1 MWVSREAALRSTDDW
16 KDTTMLTEAATCT
29 AVMGLDVGKFSH
41 WACHVTRQGEVLRSK
56 PVANTEH
63 DLDDLFA
70 QVDAGTLV
78 VVDQVR
84 NIGSLAIS
92 RARLAGLPVAY
103 LPGIAAH
110 GAAKL
115 FAGDAKTDERD
126 AAVIAKTALGI
137 PDSLPPVPKHDERL
151 EAARSMAAQRNH
163 MVTCSTRDKNRLRSI
178 LLESCPAFE
187 ALTDLAD
194 PHWLKM
200 MESLGGPWGIVDAE
214 KATVGAVTRGA
225 NRARINAAIAA
236 AAASTRPSECQVMA
250 ENPQVRMLAK
260 RIRESAEEA
269 TRLDAEITALLV
281 EDGTYACLLTIP
293 GIGPRT
299 ASELMISIDI
309 DDFPD
314 HDHLASYRGIAP
326 RNRRS
331 GKSISSVSS
340 SRQGNKRLKNL
351 LVFSCNSLSRSKGR
365 FGDYYRCC
373 RDRGMCHG
381 EALKAV
387 ARKRLKVI
395 YAIMRDKV
403 PYSA

>member
-1 MWVSREAALRSTDDW
+1 MSREAAFRSTDDW
-16 KDTTMLTEAATCT
+16 KDTTMPTEAATCA
-29 AVMGLDVGKFSH
+29 AVIGLDVGKFSH
-41 WACHVTRQGEVLRSK
+41 WACHVTRQGEVLRSE

-63 DLDDLFA
+63 DLDGLSA
-70 QVDAGTLV
+70 QAEAGTLV

-84 NIGSLAIS
+84 NIGSLAVS

-137 PDSLPPVPKHDERL
+137 PDSLLPVPKHGERL
-151 EAARSMAAQRNH
+151 EAARSMAAQRSH
-163 MVTCSTRDKNRLRSI
+163 MAACSTRGKNRLRSI
-178 LLESCPAFE
+178 LLESCPEFE
-187 ALTDLAD
+187 ALADLAD
-194 PHWLKM
+194 PHWLRM
-200 MESLGGPWGIVDAE
+200 MESLGGPWGIVDAG
-214 KATVGAVTRGA
+214 KAAVGAVTRGA
-225 NRARINAAIAA
+225 NRARIDAAVA
-236 AAASTRPSECQVMA
+236 AAASTRPSEYRVMA
-250 ENPQVRMLAK
+250 ENPQVKVLAR

-269 TRLDAEITALLV
+269 ARLDAEITALLAGD
-281 EDGTYACLLTIP
+281 ETYACLPTIP

-299 ASELMISIDI
+299 ESELVTSIDI
-309 DDFPD
+309 GDFPD
-314 HDHLASYRGIAP
+314 HDHLASYCGIAP

-331 GKSISSVSS
+331 GKSISSASS
-340 SRQGNKRLKNL
+340 SRQGSKRLKNL
-351 LVFSCNSLSRSKGR
+351 LIFSCNSLSRSKGR
-365 FGDYYRCC
+365 FGDYYRSC
-373 RDRGMCHG
+373 RERGMCHG

>member
-1 MWVSREAALRSTDDW
+1 MWVSREAAFRSTDDW
-16 KDTTMLTEAATCT
+16 KDTTMPTEAATCA
-29 AVMGLDVGKFSH
+29 AVIGLDVGKFSH
-41 WACHVTRQGEVLRSK
+41 WACHVTRQGEVLRSE

-63 DLDDLFA
+63 DLDGLSA
-70 QVDAGTLV
+70 QAEAGTLV

-137 PDSLPPVPKHDERL
+137 PDSLLPVPKHGERL
-151 EAARSMAAQRNH
+151 EAARSMAAQRSH
-163 MVTCSTRDKNRLRSI
+163 MAACSTRGKNRLRSI
-178 LLESCPAFE
+178 LLESCPEFE
-187 ALTDLAD
+187 ALADLAD
-194 PHWLKM
+194 PHWLRM
-200 MESLGGPWGIVDAE
+200 MESLGGPWGIVDAG
-214 KATVGAVTRGA
+214 KAAVGAVTRGA
-225 NRARINAAIAA
+225 NRARIDAAVA
-236 AAASTRPSECQVMA
+236 AAASTRPSEYRVMA
-250 ENPQVRMLAK
+250 ENPQVKVLAR

-269 TRLDAEITALLV
+269 ARLDAEITALLAGD
-281 EDGTYACLLTIP
+281 ETYACLPTIP

-299 ASELMISIDI
+299 ESELVTSIDI
-309 DDFPD
+309 GDFPD
-314 HDHLASYRGIAP
+314 HDHLASYCGIAP

-351 LVFSCNSLSRSKGR
+351 LIFSCNSLSRSKGR
-365 FGDYYRCC
+365 FGDYYRSC
-373 RDRGMCHG
+373 RERGMCHG

>member
-1 MWVSREAALRSTDDW
+1 MP
-16 KDTTMLTEAATCT
+16 TEAATCA
-29 AVMGLDVGKFSH
+29 AVIGLDVGKFSH
-41 WACHVTRQGEVLRSK
+41 WACHVTRQGEVLRSE

-63 DLDDLFA
+63 DLDGLSA
-70 QVDAGTLV
+70 QAEAGTLV

-84 NIGSLAIS
+84 NIGSLAVS

-137 PDSLPPVPKHDERL
+137 PDSLLPVPKHGERL
-151 EAARSMAAQRNH
+151 EAARSMAAQRSH
-163 MVTCSTRDKNRLRSI
+163 MAACSTRGKNRLRSI
-178 LLESCPAFE
+178 LLESCPEFE
-187 ALTDLAD
+187 ALADLAD
-194 PHWLKM
+194 PHWLRM
-200 MESLGGPWGIVDAE
+200 MESLGGPWGIVDAG
-214 KATVGAVTRGA
+214 KAAVGAVTRGA
-225 NRARINAAIAA
+225 NRARIDAAVA
-236 AAASTRPSECQVMA
+236 AAASTRPSEYRVMA
-250 ENPQVRMLAK
+250 ENPQVKVLAR

-269 TRLDAEITALLV
+269 ARLDAEITALLA
-281 EDGTYACLLTIP
+281 EDGTYECLPTIP

-299 ASELMISIDI
+299 ESELVTSIDI
-309 DDFPD
+309 GDFPD
-314 HDHLASYRGIAP
+314 HDHLASYCGIAP

-351 LVFSCNSLSRSKGR
+351 LIFSCNSLSRSKGR
-365 FGDYYRCC
+365 FGDYYRSC
-373 RDRGMCHG
+373 RERGMCHG

>member
-1 MWVSREAALRSTDDW
+1 MSREAAFRSTGDW
-16 KDTTMLTEAATCT
+16 KDATMPTEAAACA
-29 AVMGLDVGKFSH
+29 AVIGLDVGKFSH
-41 WACHVTRQGEVLRSK
+41 WACHVTRQGEVLRSE

-63 DLDDLFA
+63 DLDGLSA
-70 QVDAGTLV
+70 QAEAGTLV

-84 NIGSLAIS
+84 NIGSLAVS

-137 PDSLPPVPKHDERL
+137 PDSLLPVPKHGERL
-151 EAARSMAAQRNH
+151 EAARSMAAQRSH
-163 MVTCSTRDKNRLRSI
+163 MAACSTRGKNRLRSI
-178 LLESCPAFE
+178 LLESCPEFE
-187 ALTDLAD
+187 ALADLAD
-194 PHWLKM
+194 PHWLRM
-200 MESLGGPWGIVDAE
+200 MESLGGPWGIVDAG
-214 KATVGAVTRGA
+214 KAAVGAVTRGA
-225 NRARINAAIAA
+225 NRARIDAAVA
-236 AAASTRPSECQVMA
+236 AAASTRPSEYRVMA
-250 ENPQVRMLAK
+250 ENPQVKVLAR

-269 TRLDAEITALLV
+269 ARLDAEITALLAGD
-281 EDGTYACLLTIP
+281 ETYACLPTIP

-299 ASELMISIDI
+299 ESELVTSIDI
-309 DDFPD
+309 GDFPD
-314 HDHLASYRGIAP
+314 HDHLASYCGIAP

-351 LVFSCNSLSRSKGR
+351 LIFSCNSLSRSKGR
-365 FGDYYRCC
+365 FGDYYRSC
-373 RDRGMCHG
+373 RERGMCHG